1 MQQLPLGGELAQ
13 ETLGELLVKD
23 EEEEE
28 PLSGTRQKRNLYPE
42 QTSQLRDARP
52 PSLDMSCPMMMMSKP
67 PLPRMMMSKSP
78 SDTQLSMKRR

>member
-42 QTSQLRDARP
+42 QTSQ
-52 PSLDMSCPMMMMSKP
+52 
-67 PLPRMMMSKSP
+67 
-78 SDTQLSMKRR
+78 